1 MKDDEWSIEVKG
13 RLAFENYL
21 RAEDVVYLIQCSSNF
36 RTGKGNPKKSIMP
49 RKRGRHTTV
58 DKVRVFLK
66 IVEDIDSHSDEQ
78 FDITNLGKMMKEKLI
93 INKALYFI

>member
-58 DKVRVFLK
+58 DKVSFSKSLN
-66 IVEDIDSHSDEQ
+66 ISILTQMSSL
-78 FDITNLGKMMKEKLI
+78 TNLGKMMEEKLI